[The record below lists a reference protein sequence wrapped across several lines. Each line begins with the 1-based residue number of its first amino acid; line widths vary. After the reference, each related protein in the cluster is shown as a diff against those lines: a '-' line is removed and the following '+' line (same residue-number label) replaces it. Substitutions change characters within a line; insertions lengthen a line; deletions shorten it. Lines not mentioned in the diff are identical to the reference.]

1 VVLYNSSNNTIKTT
15 EETINI
21 TEEIVSIT
29 DTYNDFEKAVFDSLQ
44 LAYKITANSLYGQT
58 GAKTSP
64 IYMKSIAACTTA
76 TGRNMIMKAKDF
88 VEKIIM
94 LMLFTVI
101 LIPSSVNL
109 I

>member
-1 VVLYNSSNNTIKTT
+1 MRSG
-15 EETINI
+15 
-21 TEEIVSIT
+21 SIPLGHQA

-88 VEKIIM
+88 VEKNYNAD
-94 LMLFTVI
+94 VI
-101 LIPSSVNL
+101 YGDTDSK
-109 I
+109 